1 MSIFKNVQRSRTNY
15 GILNYCRINLNEVS
29 LSGKWYD
36 NYRQEYMLNPTASG
50 SYIARELNATFPF
63 KTSRYDISSG
73 MPGLTATAKR
83 NKFTISQYTSSNRT
97 YTLSGNVN
105 YEYLYPSL
113 KTRVHWYNLFRD
125 VTISYVNSTNNTF
138 KTTTE
143 AWEKDLSIDSS
154 NTDKFYVLDETLMV
168 SDDTAGN
175 WKLFPYTR
183 TVPTPSADKIILF
196 NKVLQTPLLLPG
208 RDTSFRQTT
217 AYTIPFALQ
226 YEANTYTNRYFL
238 STIPARRRANQVNP
252 DGRLIYD
259 KSNNFTEYVIT
270 TVPITSNAVKLNTF
284 NPDTVFIPVT
294 ASHFYRVKIND
305 TLTLQNVPKAAP
317 LSNIVDYI
325 RVEDYKNNISA
336 TNNYRLSATSTGVKQ
351 VSTFSNDTWGKEFA
365 TSESFAV
372 ASDPALNE
380 IHLYTI
386 LPSSTLLKGLS
397 VITPPERV
405 STVLVEGV
413 SGYGRNLTLKSRY
426 KRKGSVD
433 YIANSF
439 VTVLTGTQDAVNAIE
454 ISTISYANSSY
465 ERSFFIVDS
474 NYAHLSVNNLYT
486 NRIENIELVVDGSD
500 VADKYT
506 VVAVYRPGVTYAG
519 KTGIVE
525 IYGNSSN
532 TPLKLLKILTAND
545 SSLSGNASA
554 RFGTNMSG
562 ELGTLC
568 VAVTSNAGSQVEI
581 FDFDTQFTITSTY
594 SVTAL
599 SGSKSIYDF
608 NLNTVRR
615 KAVNNFENINDTS
628 FGAQLYYDDE
638 LGYDPFFETAVLYTN
653 RLYVGNNSKLF
664 IFEEFANDFIPL
676 KIVNEPVNTVDAYLN
691 YFTSVSSGYVS
702 GSNQKYRT
710 SLFSISS
717 YQA

>member
-1 MSIFKNVQRSRTNY
+1 MSIFKNVQRSKTNF
-15 GILNYCRINLNEVS
+15 GILNYCRINLNEVA

-36 NYRQEYMLNPTASG
+36 NYRQEYMLNPTTSG

-73 MPGLTATAKR
+73 MPSLTATAKR
-83 NKFTISQYTSSNRT
+83 NKFTISQYTSGNRT

-113 KTRVHWYNLFRD
+113 KTRVHWYNLLRD

-143 AWEKDLSIDSS
+143 TWERDLSVDSS
-154 NTDKFYVLDETLMV
+154 NADKFYVLDESITV

-183 TVPTPSADKIILF
+183 TVPTPSADKITLF
-196 NKVLQTPLLLPG
+196 NKLLETPLLLPG

-238 STIPARRRANQVNP
+238 STTPQRRRANQANP

-259 KSNNFTEYVIT
+259 KSNNFTEYVLT
-270 TVPITSNAVKLNTF
+270 TVPITSNAIKLSTF
-284 NPDTVFIPVT
+284 NPGNIFLPVT
-294 ASHFYRVKIND
+294 ASHLHRVKIND
-305 TLTLQNVPKAAP
+305 TLTLQNVPKAMP
-317 LSNIVDYI
+317 LSDVIDHI
-325 RVEDYKNNISA
+325 RVENYKINIPVS
-336 TNNYRLSATSTGVKQ
+336 NNYRLSATSTGVRQ
-351 VSTFSNDTWGKEFA
+351 LSTFSNNTWGKEFA
-365 TSESFAV
+365 ISESFV
-372 ASDPALNE
+372 VTSDPALNQ

-386 LPSSTLLKGLS
+386 PPSSTFLKGLS
-397 VITPPERV
+397 VITPPEIV
-405 STVLVEGV
+405 GTVLVAGV

-439 VTVLTGTQDAVNAIE
+439 ATVLTGTQKAINAVE

-465 ERSFFIVDS
+465 ERSFFIADS
-474 NYAHLSVNNLYT
+474 NYAHLSGNSLYT

-506 VVAVYRPGVTYAG
+506 AVAIYRPGVTYEG

-532 TPLKLLKILTAND
+532 TPLKLFKILTANN

-568 VAVTSNAGSQVEI
+568 VTVTSNAGAQVEI
-581 FDFDTQFTITSTY
+581 FDLDTQFAITSTY
-594 SVTAL
+594 AVTAL
-599 SGSKSIYDF
+599 SGSKSIYNF
-608 NLNTVRR
+608 NLNAVRR
-615 KAVNNFENINDTS
+615 RAVNNFENNGDTS

-664 IFEEFANDFIPL
+664 VFEEFANDFIPL
-676 KIVNEPVNTVDAYLN
+676 KIVNESVSNVDAYLN
-691 YFTSVSSGYVS
+691 YFTVVSGGYVS